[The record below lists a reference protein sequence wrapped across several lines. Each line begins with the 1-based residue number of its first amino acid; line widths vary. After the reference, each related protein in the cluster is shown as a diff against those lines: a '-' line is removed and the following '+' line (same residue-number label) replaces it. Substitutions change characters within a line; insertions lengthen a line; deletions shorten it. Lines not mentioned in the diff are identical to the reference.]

1 MADFATPNLLAIDMD
16 ATAAFWGELGFAPTW
31 KDGGWMILRRGSLVV
46 EFFPM
51 PKLNPKE
58 SWFSA
63 CLRLDD
69 LDGFHGVCVAA
80 GMPDDNHSMP
90 RCGKPRV
97 EASGIR
103 IFYMIDNNGSLTRC
117 IENDRPGD

>member
-1 MADFATPNLLAIDMD
+1 MVDFATPNLPAIDMD
-16 ATAAFWGELGFAPTW
+16 ATLAFYGKLGFAPTW
-31 KDGGWMILRRGSLVV
+31 KDGGWMILKRGALVI

-51 PKLNPKE
+51 PKLKPKA

-69 LDGFHGVCVAA
+69 LDAFHGVCIAA
-80 GMPDDNHSMP
+80 GLPDDDKSMP
-90 RCGKPRV
+90 RCGTPRV

-103 IFYMIDNNGSLTRC
+103 IFYMIDINGSLIRC
-117 IENDRPGD
+117 IENVSTGG

>member
-1 MADFATPNLLAIDMD
+1 MTDHATPNLPAIDMD
-16 ATAAFWGELGFAPTW
+16 ATLAFYERLGFSAGW
-31 KDGGWMILRRGSLVV
+31 KDGGWMILKRGALMI

-51 PKLNPKE
+51 PKLKPKE

-69 LDGFHGVCVAA
+69 LDAFHGVCMAA
-80 GMPDDNHSMP
+80 GMPDDDRSMP

-103 IFYMIDNNGSLTRC
+103 IFYMIDNNGSLIRC